1 MLPVI
6 FLGVKIMFGS
16 FCSIASPFLD
26 VLEGM
31 LEEEVQENDSDE
43 GESLE
48 SGNEEE
54 MDTGEEDM
62 INYRK
67 CISGDDFGAD
77 DSEEESQEQPQGK
90 GEEDGDNDDSADLFS
105 DEEDWVDF
113 P

>member
-6 FLGVKIMFGS
+6 FLGFKIMFGS

-31 LEEEVQENDSDE
+31 LAEEVQENDSDE
-43 GESLE
+43 GQ

-67 CISGDDFGAD
+67 CISGEDFGAD

-90 GEEDGDNDDSADLFS
+90 GEEDDDNDNSGDLFS
-105 DEEDWVDF
+105 DEED
-113 P
+113 

>member
-6 FLGVKIMFGS
+6 FLGVKIMFGLL
-16 FCSIASPFLD
+16 CSIASPFLD

-31 LEEEVQENDSDE
+31 LAEEVQENDSDE
-43 GESLE
+43 GE

-62 INYRK
+62 INYWK
-67 CISGDDFGAD
+67 CISGEDFKAD
-77 DSEEESQEQPQGK
+77 DSEEESQEKPQGK
-90 GEEDGDNDDSADLFS
+90 GEEDGDNDDSGDLFS
-105 DEEDWVDF
+105 DEEDWVDS

>member
-16 FCSIASPFLD
+16 FFSIASPFLD

-31 LEEEVQENDSDE
+31 LAEEVQENDSDE
-43 GESLE
+43 GQ

-67 CISGDDFGAD
+67 FISGEDFGAD

-90 GEEDGDNDDSADLFS
+90 GEEDDDNDNSGDLFS
-105 DEEDWVDF
+105 DEEDLVDF

>member
-6 FLGVKIMFGS
+6 FLGVKIMFGLL
-16 FCSIASPFLD
+16 CSIASPFLD

-31 LEEEVQENDSDE
+31 LAEEVQENDSDE
-43 GESLE
+43 GE

-62 INYRK
+62 INYWK
-67 CISGDDFGAD
+67 CISGEDFKA
-77 DSEEESQEQPQGK
+77 EEESQEKPQGK
-90 GEEDGDNDDSADLFS
+90 GEEDGDNDDGGDLFS
-105 DEEDWVDF
+105 DEEDWVDS

>member
-1 MLPVI
+1 
-6 FLGVKIMFGS
+6 MFGS

-31 LEEEVQENDSDE
+31 LAEEVQENDSDE
-43 GESLE
+43 GQ

-67 CISGDDFGAD
+67 CISGEDFGAD

-90 GEEDGDNDDSADLFS
+90 GEEDDDNDNSGDLFS
-105 DEEDWVDF
+105 DEED
-113 P
+113 